1 MTNPA
6 PSWDLFDPPPRIKIS
21 APSAPGSKTSED
33 SADAIEPFRR
43 KSWRRILYTLASI
56 PESAC
61 LSREEICERIGM
73 RESSAC
79 ARLFE
84 LAPTWIEVLDG
95 ARTSS
100 AGMRVNGY
108 QLTTKGRDL
117 FKQKPQPKREDAAA

>member
-6 PSWDLFDPPPRIKIS
+6 AWDLFDPPPDIRVVP
-21 APSAPGSKTSED
+21 PSAPGSKTSED
-33 SADAIEPFRR
+33 AADAVAPFRR
-43 KSWRRILYTLASI
+43 KSWRRILYTLATI
-56 PESAC
+56 PRDAC
-61 LSREEICERIGM
+61 LSREEICAAIGM

-79 ARLFE
+79 ARLHE

-108 QLTTKGRDL
+108 RLTDSARGL
-117 FKQKPQPKREDAAA
+117 ML